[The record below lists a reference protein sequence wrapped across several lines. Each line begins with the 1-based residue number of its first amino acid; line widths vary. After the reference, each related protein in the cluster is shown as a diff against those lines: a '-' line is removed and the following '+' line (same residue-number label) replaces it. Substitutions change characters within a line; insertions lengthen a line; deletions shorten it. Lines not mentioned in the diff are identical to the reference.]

1 MLKTAVFSLLLAP
14 AAVSAADAACHS
26 IKDQIQRLACYDKA
40 AEAVVN
46 CASEKDKLDRLVCF
60 DKLGKPMKALAQ
72 SKKALPPQA
81 KAPEAANERFGL
93 SDKRPEEP
101 EAIKASVSKLKQDPY
116 GKFIITLDNG
126 QVWKQIDSK
135 RFRFKKDKPV
145 TIEKASLGSFMLTQE
160 GSSKSA
166 RVKRVQ

>member
-14 AAVSAADAACHS
+14 AAASAADAACHS
-26 IKDQIQRLACYDKA
+26 IQDQLQRLACYDEA

-46 CASEKDKLDRLVCF
+46 CASQTDKLDRLVCF
-60 DKLGKPMKALAQ
+60 DSLGKPARASITAKPAA
-72 SKKALPPQA
+72 PQA
-81 KAPEAANERFGL
+81 AAPTTPDERFGL
-93 SDKRPEEP
+93 NNKRPEEP
-101 EAIKASVSKLKQDPY
+101 EAIKASVSTLKSDPY

-135 RFRFKKDKPV
+135 RFRLKKDKPV

>member
-14 AAVSAADAACHS
+14 ATVSAADAACHA
-26 IKDQIQRLACYDKA
+26 IQDQIQRLACYDKA

-46 CASEKDKLDRLVCF
+46 CASQTDKLDRLVCF
-60 DKLGKPMKALAQ
+60 DQLGKPVRAGTPTKPAA
-72 SKKALPPQA
+72 PQA
-81 KAPEAANERFGL
+81 ASPDATDERFGL

-101 EAIKASVSKLKQDPY
+101 EAIEAAVSKLQQDPY
-116 GKFIITLDNG
+116 GKFIVTLDNG

-135 RFRFKKDKPV
+135 RFRLKKDKPI
-145 TIEKASLGSFMLTQE
+145 TIKKASLGSFMLSQE

-166 RVKRVQ
+166 RVKRLQ

>member
-14 AAVSAADAACHS
+14 AAVSAADAACHA
-26 IKDQIQRLACYDKA
+26 IQDQIQRLACYDKA
-40 AEAVVN
+40 AESVVN
-46 CASEKDKLDRLVCF
+46 CASLNDKLDRLVCF
-60 DKLGKPMKALAQ
+60 DKLGKPAHAGIPAKPAA
-72 SKKALPPQA
+72 PQA
-81 KAPEAANERFGL
+81 AAPADADERFGL

-101 EAIKASVSKLKQDPY
+101 EAIKASINKLKKDPY
-116 GKFIITLDNG
+116 GKFIVTLDNG

-135 RFRFKKDKPV
+135 RFRLKQDKPV